1 MAEGLSGDD
10 ALGRAPAAAAARPVR
25 HARPAWLFRRVAAA
39 VVLGLVV
46 GGQARADEASTD
58 AVRLVLNQPS
68 HMTARAVGGLLTD
81 VTRAGDRLV
90 AVGER
95 GRILVSDDNGTTWRQ
110 VETPTSVTLTKVS
123 FVSPQEG
130 WAIGDMGIVLHS
142 TDGGLTWTKQFD
154 GNDAIKVATADA
166 AAEVQQ
172 AGTNAAAKAT
182 ATADVQA
189 AQEMAGGGPS
199 VPFLALL
206 TQARNNIIIA
216 GAFGMAFSS
225 QDGGTSWHSLASSIP
240 DPDGLHIY
248 DFAVNNS
255 TIMVAGE
262 QGLVL
267 RGSNGGPFTV
277 VPTPFQGTFFGN
289 LYANDNSLL
298 LYGLQGTILRS
309 TDQGA
314 HWATIATTASVGI
327 DCGMVLKDGSVLL
340 GDVAGELLSSH
351 DNGQTF
357 ITIGGGV
364 PVVGLTQAADGTI
377 IVVGPSGPRR
387 VPLTKLVAGA

>member
-1 MAEGLSGDD
+1 MAKGLPRND
-10 ALGRAPAAAAARPVR
+10 APCRGPAAARPR
-25 HARPAWLFRRVAAA
+25 GAYRPGLAWLLRRVVA
-39 VVLGLVV
+39 VLALGLFAAS
-46 GGQARADEASTD
+46 QAQADQASTD
-58 AVRLVLNQPS
+58 AVRLVLNRPS
-68 HMTARAVGGLLTD
+68 HLTPRALTGLLTD

-95 GRILVSDDNGTTWRQ
+95 GRIVVSDDNGTTWHQ

-130 WAIGDMGIVLHS
+130 WAVGDMGIVLHS
-142 TDGGLTWTKQFD
+142 TDGGLTWAKQFD
-154 GNDAIKVATADA
+154 GNQAVTVALADA
-166 AAEVQQ
+166 EAEVKQK
-172 AGTNAAAKAT
+172 GTNAAT
-182 ATADVQA
+182 TLDLQA
-189 AQEMAGGGPS
+189 AQSMQAGGPS

-206 TQARNNIIIA
+206 TQSRNDLIIA

-225 QDGGTSWHSLASSIP
+225 QDGGVTWHSLASMIP

-248 DFAVNNS
+248 DFAVNS
-255 TIMVAGE
+255 PTIVIAGE

-267 RGSNGGPFTV
+267 RGTSGGQFTPV
-277 VPTPFQGTFFGN
+277 ATPFQGTFFGD
-289 LYANDNSLL
+289 LYTADGALM

-309 TDQGA
+309 ADEGA

-351 DNGQTF
+351 DNGQSF
-357 ITIGGGV
+357 VTIPGGA
-364 PVVGLTQAADGTI
+364 PIVGLTQAADGAI
-377 IVVGPSGPRR
+377 VVVGPTGPQRI
-387 VPLTKLVAGA
+387 PLTKLVAGA